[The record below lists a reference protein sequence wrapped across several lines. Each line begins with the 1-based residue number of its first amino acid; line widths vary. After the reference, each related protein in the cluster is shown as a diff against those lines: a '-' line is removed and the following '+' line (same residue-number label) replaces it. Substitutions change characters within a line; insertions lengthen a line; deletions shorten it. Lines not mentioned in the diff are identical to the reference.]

1 MGPIRI
7 PSKPG
12 IVVYPQQSIHQ
23 GILFMAQFMWG
34 KANILI
40 PDRGR
45 TEAKSSQEVAQCL
58 GERERLESVYGTHT
72 SPAKKREA
80 GELQFWLEFPQTTW

>member
-58 GERERLESVYGTHT
+58 GERERLGAFMV
-72 SPAKKREA
+72 PIFPRKKKGSRGA
-80 GELQFWLEFPQTTW
+80 TILIGVSQTTW